1 MYYILSIPGT
11 VGISKFC
18 SKSRYKLLSFPFFH
32 FFIIHFKSMKSDKLN
47 EKRIES

>member
-32 FFIIHFKSMKSDKLN
+32 FFFLLFILN
-47 EKRIES
+47 P